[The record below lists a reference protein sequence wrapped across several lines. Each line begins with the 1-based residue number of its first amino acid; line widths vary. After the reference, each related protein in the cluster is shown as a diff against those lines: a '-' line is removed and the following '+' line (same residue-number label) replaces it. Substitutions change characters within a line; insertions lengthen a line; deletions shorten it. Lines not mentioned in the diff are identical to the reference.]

1 MREDLR
7 DSSNDVATANSG
19 EETRNIDFTL
29 DGKAGLFQ
37 ELLQQLERV
46 GVMSEAQAV
55 VIMDRYRNKDAVV
68 FAALDVYKNEN
79 DMSELVDTLKRLT

>member
-1 MREDLR
+1 MSIVPPTQCACL
-7 DSSNDVATANSG
+7 
-19 EETRNIDFTL
+19 
-29 DGKAGLFQ
+29 Q
-37 ELLQQLERV
+37 ELLQQLGSV
-46 GVMSEAQAV
+46 DVMSEAQAE

>member
-1 MREDLR
+1 MFVFRIIHG
-7 DSSNDVATANSG
+7 SSTTAPRVRSH
-19 EETRNIDFTL
+19 L
-29 DGKAGLFQ
+29 Q

>member
-1 MREDLR
+1 MHG
-7 DSSNDVATANSG
+7 SS
-19 EETRNIDFTL
+19 TL
-29 DGKAGLFQ
+29 APRVLSLSQ